1 MIERSVCC
9 LNAEITVRS
18 NVKHKPVVVIRVKSR
33 LRKVR
38 VQVGVG
44 PNEGSKADV
53 VAAAIMAEMH

>member
-1 MIERSVCC
+1 MIDRSACC
-9 LNAEITVRS
+9 VNADVTGRS

-38 VQVGVG
+38 VQVGIG
-44 PNEGSKADV
+44 PNEGSKTDV